1 MHKSLLLLQRVNQ
14 RALHSFRK
22 FIFVRKKW
30 NYFEIVNQNYSK
42 WDSEALNQ
50 FFQTLGPKSVFS
62 DIRPWISFFSFC
74 AFRFKLNST
83 QSLIS
88 RAYGIC
94 SSYSN
99 FHSELNFLKQ
109 LFYSNGFPIKLV
121 EYYINKFLWSKYSVN
136 SANVSETSQTMYV
149 KLPFLGHH
157 SDRFAKELSPIFTKF
172 FPSVSFRIILV
183 NNFKIVS
190 FFFLHR

>member
-1 MHKSLLLLQRVNQ
+1 MTKENGRFATSVY
-14 RALHSFRK
+14 RK
-22 FIFVRKKW
+22 P
-30 NYFEIVNQNYSK
+30 
-42 WDSEALNQ
+42 
-50 FFQTLGPKSVFS
+50 TLSGLGM
-62 DIRPWISFFSFC
+62 IFFSFC
-74 AFRFKLNST
+74 AFRFKLNAI

-109 LFYSNGFPIKLV
+109 FFYSNGFPIKLV

-136 SANVSETSQTMYV
+136 SVNDSETSQTMYV

-157 SDRFAKELSPIFTKF
+157 SDKFAKELSQFSRNF
-172 FPSVSFRIILV
+172 FPVSHLE
-183 NNFKIVS
+183 
-190 FFFLHR
+190 